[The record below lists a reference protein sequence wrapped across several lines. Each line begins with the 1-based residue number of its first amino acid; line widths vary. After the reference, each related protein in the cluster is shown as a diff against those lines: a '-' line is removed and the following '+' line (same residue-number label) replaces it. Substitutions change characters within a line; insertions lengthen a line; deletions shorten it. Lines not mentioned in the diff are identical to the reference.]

1 MYYIDF
7 DNTLYETGRLTKEV
21 LTTFAKII
29 ATSKRINVE
38 IVLDELKKSFNSTV
52 DNFESFANGLA
63 VKYGINSSTLQLHLR
78 KILVEKGCDFTFPDG
93 LRFLKRLNEAGENIC
108 ILTYVAQKKNLKQ
121 QSLKLAGS
129 GILPYINEV
138 HATNRYKYELFLDY
152 KHGTFIDD
160 DPRDLEGLY
169 KAGAKKLIRIKKPN
183 NTKRTSKALN
193 IPKEIPTYESFDDI
207 PVERIK

>member
-29 ATSKRINVE
+29 ATSKKINVE
-38 IVLDELKKSFNSTV
+38 IVLDELKKSFNSSV

-63 VKYGINSSTLQLHLR
+63 AKYGINSSTLQLHLK
-78 KILVEKGCDFTFPDG
+78 KIIVEHGSDFTFPDG
-93 LRFLKRLNEAGENIC
+93 LRFLKRLHEAGEHIY

-121 QSLKLAGS
+121 QALKLAGS
-129 GILPYINEV
+129 GILPYTTGVIAINQ
-138 HATNRYKYELFLDY
+138 YKYEMCLDY
-152 KHGTFIDD
+152 KHGIFVDD

-183 NTKRTSKALN
+183 NTKRTSKTLT

-207 PVERIK
+207 PIERIK

>member
-29 ATSKRINVE
+29 SVSKKINIE

-63 VKYGINSSTLQLHLR
+63 AKYGINGNTLLLHLR
-78 KILVEKGCDFTFPDG
+78 KILVENGSTFTFPDG
-93 LRFLKRLNEAGENIC
+93 IRFLKRLNEAGEDVC
-108 ILTYVAQKKNLKQ
+108 LLTYVAQKKNLRQ
-121 QSLKLAGS
+121 QALKLAGS
-129 GILPYINEV
+129 GILPFVSGVQIS
-138 HATNRYKYELFLDY
+138 HHYKYELYLDY
-152 KHGTFIDD
+152 KHSTFVDD

-169 KAGAKKLIRIKKPN
+169 HAGARHLIRIKKPN
-183 NTKRTSKALN
+183 NIKRTSKALN
-193 IPKEIPTYESFDDI
+193 LPKEIPTYESFDDI
-207 PVERIK
+207 PIEKIK